1 MPQLN
6 DPSFSH
12 QYADL
17 NPLSTVVG
25 AITGSKPGLGELKE
39 LILIANPLQVRENNK
54 SPVDYQK

>member
-1 MPQLN
+1 MLMLRV
-6 DPSFSH
+6 

-39 LILIANPLQVRENNK
+39 LILTGNPLEVRENNK
-54 SPVDYQK
+54 SPTDYQR